1 MFHHIFR
8 VALAT
13 KNKLDFYSTLLGESL
28 VIYFRINVNEGY
40 AEMFRHISY
49 RSFFIW
55 IYWAGQT

>member
-49 RSFFIW
+49 RSFFI
-55 IYWAGQT
+55 